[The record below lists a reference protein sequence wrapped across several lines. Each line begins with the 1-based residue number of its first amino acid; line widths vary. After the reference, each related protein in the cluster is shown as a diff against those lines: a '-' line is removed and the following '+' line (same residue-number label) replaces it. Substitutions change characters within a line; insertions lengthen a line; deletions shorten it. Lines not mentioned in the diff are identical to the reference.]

1 MRKSS
6 ENLVAGLM
14 AQQAKQEPDG
24 QGKLPSSSA
33 ISRKVKQSFVVLAD
47 LYIWASQE
55 RYRDAI
61 SRSISSFVNR
71 ACAALM
77 DEGVPEGTE
86 TVGDEE
92 AARITRCV
100 DLEPEV
106 AEWLATESAE
116 LKIARPRGEVRTISD
131 LINYALWRE
140 RARRS
145 QA

>member
-6 ENLVAGLM
+6 ENLVGRLM
-14 AQQAKQEPDG
+14 AQQAKQEPG
-24 QGKLPSSSA
+24 GPGKKAASPV

-55 RYRDAI
+55 RYRDAV

-86 TVGDEE
+86 TVGNEE
-92 AARITRCV
+92 STRITRCV
-100 DLEPEV
+100 DLEPDV
-106 AEWLATESAE
+106 AEWLATESAK

-131 LINYALWRE
+131 IINYALWRE
-140 RARRS
+140 RERRS